1 MPFVRFLPNSAIL
14 FIIFT
19 EKRSMDK
26 SAAKE
31 RIEKLRKE
39 LHHHNHMYYVKAAPE
54 VSDFEFDL
62 KLHELEELEKKYPE
76 FNDDNSPT
84 KRVGSDIV
92 EGFEQFPHEIPMLSL
107 GNTYSREEL
116 ADFETRIRKTI
127 DDEVEYVCELK
138 YDGVAISL
146 TYENG
151 RLARALTR
159 GDGVVGDDV
168 TTNVRTIKS
177 IPLELIGKDYPS
189 RFEIR
194 GEVLMPLE
202 GFKRMNEERKKKGE
216 QVFANPRNATAGTLK
231 MQNSAIVAKRPLD
244 CYLYAAATKE
254 QVFNTHFESLNACSA
269 WGFKIPPYS
278 KLVNRMEEVYD
289 FIDHWAEKR
298 AELPFEIDGVV
309 VKVNS
314 LDQQRILGFTA
325 KTPRWAIAYKF
336 KAQQVSTKLKS
347 VDFQVGRTGAVT
359 PVANLEPVQL
369 AGTTVKR
376 ASLHNADQMELL
388 DLRKYDEVFVE
399 KGGDIIPKIVGV
411 DKKKRKGD
419 PPRIGFI
426 HNCPECGTELVRLPG
441 EAAHYCPNAYG
452 CPPQIKERIEH
463 FISRKA
469 MNINAA
475 EATISQL
482 YNEGLVSHPA
492 DLYKLK
498 YEDIIGLERFAEKSS
513 RNLVESIQGSR
524 EVPFPRVLYAL
535 GIRYVGETVAKK
547 LAQHFK
553 SIDNL
558 RKASMEE
565 LVEVDEIG
573 ERIAGSVI
581 SFFDDPRN
589 NEIIGALEQAGVQ
602 LEMEV
607 TEIIQSRKLE
617 DLTFVISGKFADYS
631 RDELKQMV
639 EENGGKNVGSVS
651 SKTSYILAGENM
663 GPEKRKKAEKLG
675 VPVISLEEFLEMI

>member
-1 MPFVRFLPNSAIL
+1 MNRTS
-14 FIIFT
+14 
-19 EKRSMDK
+19 
-26 SAAKE
+26 AKE
-31 RIEKLRKE
+31 RIEKLRSE
-39 LHHHNHMYYVKAAPE
+39 LHRHNHLYYVEAAPE
-54 VSDFEFDL
+54 ISDFEFDL
-62 KLHELEELEKKYPE
+62 MLQELEGLEKKYPE
-76 FNDDNSPT
+76 FSDDNSPT

-92 EGFEQFPHEIPMLSL
+92 EGFEQRPHEIPMLSL

-116 ADFETRIRKTI
+116 ADFEARIRKTI
-127 DDEVEYVCELK
+127 DGDVEYVCELK

-151 RLARALTR
+151 SLVRALTR

-168 TTNVRTIKS
+168 TTNVRTIRS
-177 IPLELIGKDYPS
+177 IPLKLTGHDYPS

-202 GFKRMNEERKKKGE
+202 GFRKMNEERSRRGE

-231 MQNSAIVAKRPLD
+231 MQNSVLVAQRPLD
-244 CYLYAAATKE
+244 CYLYAAAIKE
-254 QVFNTHFESLNACSA
+254 QVFETHFESLNACKA

-278 KLVNRMEEVYD
+278 KLVGSLEEVYAY
-289 FIDHWAEKR
+289 IDDWAEKR
-298 AELPFEIDGVV
+298 GELPFEIDGVV

-314 LDQQRILGFTA
+314 LAQQRILGFTA

-336 KAQQVSTKLKS
+336 KAQQASTKLMG

-359 PVANLEPVQL
+359 PVANLAPVQL

-376 ASLHNADQMELL
+376 ASLHNADQMRML
-388 DLRKYDEVFVE
+388 DLREEDEVFVE

-411 DKKKRKGD
+411 DKAQRTGD
-419 PPRIGFI
+419 PPAVRFI
-426 HNCPECGTELVRLPG
+426 RHCPECGTELVRLPG

-452 CPPQIKERIEH
+452 CPPQIRERIEH

-475 EATISQL
+475 GATIAQL
-482 YNEGLVSHPA
+482 YKEGLVSNPA
-492 DLYKLK
+492 DLYQLK

-513 RNLVESIQGSR
+513 RNLVASIQGSR

-547 LAQHFK
+547 LAQYFG
-553 SIDNL
+553 SIHRL
-558 RKASMEE
+558 REASMEE
-565 LVEVDEIG
+565 LVEVEEIG

-581 SFFDDPRN
+581 SFFDDPKN
-589 NEIIGALEQAGVQ
+589 NEIIGALEQAGLQ
-602 LEMEV
+602 LEMEQPAG
-607 TEIIQSRKLE
+607 EGSASEKLE
-617 DLTFVISGKFADYS
+617 GKTFVISGKFSDYS
-631 RDELKQMV
+631 RDELKELV
-639 EENGGKNVGSVS
+639 EKNGGKNVGSVS

-663 GPEKRKKAEKLG
+663 GPEKLKKAEALDI
-675 VPVISLEEFLEMI
+675 PVISVEDFMELIKD